1 MLYTMMVMNSID
13 RLITVLPVPVT
24 AFSHTVAAGEDWDA
38 AASRELAEEGAVP
51 GLSLPKPNIPWR
63 AAPAGP
69 GNVEELERLAKL
81 RADDLLTEDEYSA
94 AKARALAGG
103 GD

>member
-1 MLYTMMVMNSID
+1 V
-13 RLITVLPVPVT
+13 
-24 AFSHTVAAGEDWDA
+24 E
-38 AASRELAEEGAVP
+38 RELAEEGALP
-51 GLSLPKPNIPWR
+51 GLSLPKPSIPRR

-94 AKARALAGG
+94 AKARALERI